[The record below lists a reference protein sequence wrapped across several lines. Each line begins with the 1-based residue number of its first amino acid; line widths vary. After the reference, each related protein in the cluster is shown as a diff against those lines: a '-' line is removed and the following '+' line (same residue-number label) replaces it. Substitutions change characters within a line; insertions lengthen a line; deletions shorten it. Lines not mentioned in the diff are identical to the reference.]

1 MQGGEKSSVRYE
13 IGLLA
18 LLISFVYALSDF
30 RPLGF
35 SVSTLAAA
43 LISYLMARK
52 ANPMSTAL
60 FALLSILA
68 AEPALSPALAV
79 SAALAALLFTK
90 SRLYAVSAGAI
101 SFAGLTFFT
110 GGLPLFAGSFPE
122 YMTGVLLSLSIPTG
136 SVEKLLPFLAPPGG
150 AKRWKMK
157 FFLIKKRKTG
167 IRFPTFPRRL
177 KRFPKLFSSFRIQI
191 PASAFSICGSFAT
204 ACATG
209 TAAPAPRANCAGKGT
224 MP

>member
-1 MQGGEKSSVRYE
+1 MMRLVGGGFSPGDLVGTCLAVAFCPCLTYLYTGCMQGGEKSSVRYE

-110 GGLPLFAGSFPE
+110 CR
-122 YMTGVLLSLSIPTG
+122 SLR
-136 SVEKLLPFLAPPGG
+136 A
-150 AKRWKMK
+150 A
-157 FFLIKKRKTG
+157 
-167 IRFPTFPRRL
+167 
-177 KRFPKLFSSFRIQI
+177 FRNI
-191 PASAFSICGSFAT
+191 
-204 ACATG
+204 
-209 TAAPAPRANCAGKGT
+209 
-224 MP
+224 